1 MNFLKVVAAQR
12 AASPVEPVSK
22 RRNTKSNDTAG
33 EQSVPVPSVDGP
45 SARDAMVKQVA
56 EVTQELEA
64 VFAAYVAGKHDAH
77 RGKFMTQLMKE
88 ITEAVTRASK
98 LLKACDDS
106 QEKRC
111 LGKIIGK
118 IESAKALLKVCAK
131 PSATYFEIAG
141 ACDTLRTA
149 GGTVSPGHS
158 KMQVCQHVD
167 HLVVMDDASKI
178 IDLLLDESGSNHG
191 VGFISDPVQKLAV
204 ASAILIKYVTAAFP
218 IKLASGTTMQQ
229 AEATARERME
239 PLFKIIMNHNDQQW
253 VLDENSRRHL
263 ATISCIMQPDAADS
277 KALQKTT

>member
-1 MNFLKVVAAQR
+1 M
-12 AASPVEPVSK
+12 EPVSK
-22 RRNTKSNDTAG
+22 RRNTKA
-33 EQSVPVPSVDGP
+33 VPVPSVDGP
-45 SARDAMVKQVA
+45 SVPSARDAIVKQVA

-64 VFAAYVAGKHDAH
+64 VLAAYVDGKHDAH
-77 RGKFMTQLMKE
+77 RGKFLTQLMKE

-106 QEKRC
+106 LEKRC

-118 IESAKALLKVCAK
+118 VESAKALLKICAK
-131 PSATYFEIAG
+131 PSATYLEISG

-158 KMQVCQHVD
+158 KTLVYQHVD

-178 IDLLLDESGSNHG
+178 IDLLLDDNGSNHG

-204 ASAILIKYVTAAFP
+204 ASAVLIKYVTAAFP
-218 IKLASGTTMQQ
+218 IKLPSGTTVQQ
-229 AEATARERME
+229 AEATARDRME
-239 PLFKIIMNHNDQQW
+239 PLFAIMNNDQQS
-253 VLDENSRRHL
+253 VLDESGARHL
-263 ATISCIMQPDAADS
+263 ATISCIMKPDAADS